1 MIVITT
7 GILQLT
13 KVQEAWILFM
23 SAIDALE
30 NEYYL
35 YSRCS
40 GDYFKIKDRVS
51 KQQLF
56 VARIEAIIAGKS
68 KKYISTFQS
77 QAAGDQP
84 SP

>member
-1 MIVITT
+1 VIVITT

-40 GDYFKIKDRVS
+40 GDYSKIKDRVS